1 MKILHLIHGN
11 PDVSTQR
18 VIEQQAKEH
27 QVKVVDL
34 SKQDVSYEALVE
46 EIFAHEKVI
55 SW

>member
-11 PDVSTQR
+11 PDTSTQR
-18 VIEQQAKEH
+18 MIERHAMEH
-27 QVKVVDL
+27 QVKVIDL

>member
-1 MKILHLIHGN
+1 M
-11 PDVSTQR
+11 
-18 VIEQQAKEH
+18 EH

-34 SKQDVSYEALVE
+34 SRRDVSYEALVE